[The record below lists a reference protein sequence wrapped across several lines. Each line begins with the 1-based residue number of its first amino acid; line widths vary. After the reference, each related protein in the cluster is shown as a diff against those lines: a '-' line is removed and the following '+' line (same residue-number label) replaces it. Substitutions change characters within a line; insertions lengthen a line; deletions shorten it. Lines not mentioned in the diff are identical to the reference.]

1 LSVRPLADG
10 VERRSTAKKKKK
22 NDQWQSRAKERDM
35 EAKQGGICIEL
46 QDLSCWKKTVFYYK
60 LSFGH
65 IGGVCGVVGRITKG
79 RREKRAAKYNDS
91 TRRTALSRAHD
102 ENPNPKTQP

>member
-1 LSVRPLADG
+1 
-10 VERRSTAKKKKK
+10 
-22 NDQWQSRAKERDM
+22 M

-46 QDLSCWKKTVFYYK
+46 QDLFLLEKNCVLLNYRLGILGES
-60 LSFGH
+60 
-65 IGGVCGVVGRITKG
+65 GVVGRITKG

-102 ENPNPKTQP
+102 EP